1 MNLASALLIKTGK
14 GVANHIFWVSA
25 YKTTKYGPLQ
35 YTHHTHTH
43 THTHTHNLIQ
53 SSKHCQVTDGIPY
66 TISEYIIHVLTR
78 EFLSKEGEE
87 HGKVERSWGLR
98 HHAINHRVIGLL
110 TCSTQQ
116 NMTRKLTSL
125 TTKDLYIH
133 SPKEASMSFRSS
145 LSINPS
151 LFWSIML
158 KA

>member
-1 MNLASALLIKTGK
+1 MVL
-14 GVANHIFWVSA
+14 
-25 YKTTKYGPLQ
+25 YG
-35 YTHHTHTH
+35 THTL
-43 THTHTHNLIQ
+43 HTHNLIQ

-66 TISEYIIHVLTR
+66 AISEYIIHVLTR

-87 HGKVERSWGLR
+87 HGEVERSWGLR

-110 TCSTQQ
+110 TYSTQK
-116 NMTRKLTSL
+116 NRTRKLISL